1 MEHGVWSIER
11 RFAERHLTFAYILTP
26 LNVFSKPN
34 VHSVDG
40 DAGGDDDGDD
50 DDDAHRFE
58 LLL

>member
-1 MEHGVWSIER
+1 MER

-26 LNVFSKPN
+26 LNVFSEPN